1 MTDEVAKLACRA
13 APICSMS
20 GNTKSASKPNGLRD
34 ESDAIASAAT
44 PAFHDPELAGVVHHA
59 RRRSQP
65 ALRRG

>member
-1 MTDEVAKLACRA
+1 LVEIGLKAK
-13 APICSMS
+13 
-20 GNTKSASKPNGLRD
+20 GNANAY